1 MGKRTVTILLF
12 ALCVLLPSLAKTVN
26 GPTASFQVKW
36 HVENHE
42 SNYCEL
48 TILDYTTGS
57 SELTEG
63 TTIDLAY
70 INEWQGLFLLQ
81 YRTNMINQNHTLI
94 LTFTPL
100 AASGQTSLG
109 FSVDY
114 MICELGYLWYNST
127 TRSWDHD
134 QNVNVYPRSFD
145 VENDVIS
152 AGSGQIPFLAQH
164 PVDHNQPIV
173 TKWIPVRLKLNDMNA
188 VEGST
193 YLSDI
198 AITVVTP

>member
-1 MGKRTVTILLF
+1 MKRKLISFFL
-12 ALCVLLPSLAKTVN
+12 ALCVLLPVIAGTVN

-48 TILDYTTGS
+48 TIMDYTTGG
-57 SELTEG
+57 SELSEG
-63 TTIDLAY
+63 ATIDLAY
-70 INEWQGLFLLQ
+70 INEWQGLFLIE

-114 MICELGYLWYNST
+114 MICETGYLWYNST

-134 QNVNVYPRSFD
+134 QNVNVYNGSFN
-145 VENDVIS
+145 VLNNVIS
-152 AGSGQIPFLAQH
+152 ASSGQIPFLAQH

-173 TKWIPVRLKLNDMNA
+173 TKWIPIRLKLNDMNA

-198 AITVVTP
+198 VITVVSP

>member
-1 MGKRTVTILLF
+1 MKYRTIILFLF
-12 ALCVLLPSLAKTVN
+12 LCVLLPVAGKVN

-48 TILDYTTGS
+48 TILDFTTGG

-70 INEWQGLFLLQ
+70 INEWQGLFLLE

-100 AASGQTSLG
+100 AANGQTSLG

-114 MICELGYLWYNST
+114 MICEIGYLWYNST

-134 QNVNVYPRSFD
+134 QNVNVYSGSFN
-145 VENDVIS
+145 VSYNVIS
-152 AGSGQIPFLAQH
+152 ASSGQIPFLAQH
-164 PVDHNQPIV
+164 PIDTGQPIV
-173 TKWIPVRLKLNDMNA
+173 TKWIPIRLKLNDMNA

-198 AITVVTP
+198 TITVEAP

>member
-1 MGKRTVTILLF
+1 MRNRTFIILLL
-12 ALCVLLPSLAKTVN
+12 ALWVLLPAFSARID

-48 TILDYTTGS
+48 TILDYTTGG
-57 SELTEG
+57 SELSEG
-63 TTIDLAY
+63 ATIDLAY
-70 INEWQGLFLLQ
+70 INEWQGLFLLE

-94 LTFTPL
+94 LSFTPL
-100 AASGQTSLG
+100 AANGQTSLG

-134 QNVNVYPRSFD
+134 QEVNVYSGSFT
-145 VENDVIS
+145 VLNNVNS
-152 AGSGQIPFLAQH
+152 GSSGQVPFLAQH
-164 PVDHNQPIV
+164 PIDHNQPIV

-198 AITVVTP
+198 TITVVTP

>member
-1 MGKRTVTILLF
+1 MKYRTIILFLF
-12 ALCVLLPSLAKTVN
+12 LCVLLPVAGKVN

-36 HVENHE
+36 HVENHA

-70 INEWQGLFLLQ
+70 INEWQGLFLLE

-94 LTFTPL
+94 LSFTPL

-114 MICELGYLWYNST
+114 FICEMGYLWHNST
-127 TRSWDHD
+127 TRNWDYD
-134 QNVNVYPRSFD
+134 QNVNVYSGSFN
-145 VENDVIS
+145 VPNNVIS
-152 AGSGQIPFLAQH
+152 ANSGQIPFFAQH

-173 TKWIPVRLKLNDMNA
+173 TKWIPVRLKLIDMNA
-188 VEGST
+188 VEGSS

-198 AITVVTP
+198 VITVVSP